1 MRITVDTNV
10 IFAAILRDSTARR
23 ILQSDN
29 IRFNM
34 PQNGVAEIR
43 KYEKEILQKAGYTK
57 EEFESILG
65 LVLEN
70 VELVP
75 VETFK
80 QRKTEADRIM
90 KGIDRMD
97 SVFVAACLATGSD
110 GIWSFDRHFERQSTI
125 RVFKIEEL
133 LEMV

>member
-34 PQNGVAEIR
+34 PENGVAEIR
-43 KYEKEILQKAGYTK
+43 KYENEIMQKAGYTK

-80 QRKTEADRIM
+80 ARKVEADEIM
-90 KGIDRMD
+90 GNIDIMD
-97 SVFVAACLATGSD
+97 SVFVATCLATNSE

-125 RVFKIEEL
+125 RVFKVDEL